1 MLKHKHP
8 YAQNKRAKAITHY
21 QHRDSLTEEKT
32 KIMKGKCPK
41 QQPKEP
47 KVGNKASL
55 FESWKRET
63 KKEKKWAQIRFYWIP
78 KLEKSLRV
86 FNLIKLQKPWS

>member
-8 YAQNKRAKAITHY
+8 YAQNKQAKAITHY
-21 QHRDSLTEEKT
+21 QQRQNLTKEKT

-41 QQPKEP
+41 KQPKEP

-55 FESWKRET
+55 LES
-63 KKEKKWAQIRFYWIP
+63 
-78 KLEKSLRV
+78 
-86 FNLIKLQKPWS
+86 